1 MLKKGTLKNGF
12 KFTIDDTRLDDME
25 LLEQLVEIDKGNVL
39 VLPEVINKIIGED
52 QKKKLYDSLR
62 DKKTGVVSST
72 AVGDALT
79 EMFEVINDQEDTAK
93 NS

>member
-12 KFTIDDTRLDDME
+12 KFTIDDARLDDME
-25 LLEQLVEIDKGNVL
+25 LLEDLVAVDNGNVL
-39 VLPEVINKIIGED
+39 VLPAVINKMLGET
-52 QKKKLYDSLR
+52 QKKRLYDKLR

-72 AVGDALT
+72 AVGEALA
-79 EMFEVINDQEDTAK
+79 EMFTALEDPEETAK